1 MGNLKRSL
9 NERYSNVLRSPE
21 KTQEFF
27 NKFGRMPTED
37 DFNLVEIIKNGRF
50 TDVFGSEDGQKSLMG
65 AIDEALYFTYQKQ
78 PDSELGRNIIS
89 AIHRA
94 PFLATGLVP
103 FAQEVMKTGSKNL
116 IKKNLSNHSYMKA

>member
-1 MGNLKRSL
+1 MGFEKESHRLFRMLQDIGDGTFSDQHKKFKRLSNVSRQLNALNTITDNYFKRAALVGNLKRSL

-50 TDVFGSEDGQKSLMG
+50 TDVLVIKNVYMLTKIRHHLD
-65 AIDEALYFTYQKQ
+65 
-78 PDSELGRNIIS
+78 
-89 AIHRA
+89 
-94 PFLATGLVP
+94 FL
-103 FAQEVMKTGSKNL
+103 
-116 IKKNLSNHSYMKA
+116 